1 MTWQLMVHIVGGA
14 LGLLSGAAA
23 MIAAKGSLPH
33 RMAGRVFFASML
45 VMAVM
50 GGYIAVLAGV
60 RVSVLAAALTA
71 YLVSSGR
78 LAARR
83 ADGEAGILEWLALAV
98 GVSVA
103 AYGLHLGIEAR
114 NGHADVL
121 DGTFVVPAAIYFV
134 FSGIAAF
141 GAVSD
146 AWTLA
151 RGGLKRRSRVLQHLW
166 RMSVALYIAASSFF
180 TGQQDLFPETLQ
192 GSFLL
197 QLPEL
202 LVIGL
207 LVFWALRVA
216 LSKRYRAQRPARVDQ
231 TKEVKSP
238 SL

>member
-1 MTWQLMVHIVGGA
+1 MTWQLVVHIVGGS

-23 MIAAKGSLPH
+23 MVAAKGSLPH
-33 RMAGRVFFASML
+33 RIAGRLFLASML
-45 VMAVM
+45 VMAAM
-50 GGYIAVLAGV
+50 GGYIAALAEV
-60 RVSVLAAALTA
+60 RVSVLAAVLTG
-71 YLVSSGR
+71 YLVGSGW

-83 ADGEAGILEWLALAV
+83 ADGAAGIPQWFVLAT
-98 GVSVA
+98 GISVA

-121 DGTFVVPAAIYFV
+121 DGGFVVPATIYFV

-141 GAVSD
+141 GAAGD

-151 RGGLKRRSRVLQHLW
+151 RGGLEGRARILQHLW

-207 LVFWALRVA
+207 LVFWGARVG
-216 LSKRYRAQRPARVDQ
+216 LSKRYRRPKPAVAD
-231 TKEVKSP
+231 
-238 SL
+238 

>member
-1 MTWQLMVHIVGGA
+1 MTWQLVVHIIGGT
-14 LGLLSGAAA
+14 LGLLSGTVA

-33 RMAGRVFFASML
+33 RIAGRVFLASML

-50 GGYIAVLAGV
+50 GGHIATLTQVHI
-60 RVSVLAAALTA
+60 SVLAAALTG
-71 YLVSSGR
+71 YLVSSGW

-83 ADGEAGILEWLALAV
+83 VDRSAGILEWLTMAAAF
-98 GVSVA
+98 SVA

-121 DGTFVVPAAIYFV
+121 DGGFVVPATIYFI
-134 FSGIAAF
+134 FSGIAVF

-146 AWTLA
+146 AWALA
-151 RGGLKRRSRVLQHLW
+151 RGGLKGRSRILQHLW
-166 RMSVALYIAASSFF
+166 RMSTALYIAASSFF
-180 TGQQDLFPETLQ
+180 TGQQDLFPEVLQ

-207 LVFWALRVA
+207 LVFWGLRVA
-216 LSKRYRAQRPARVDQ
+216 LSKRYREQRLA
-231 TKEVKSP
+231 TAN
-238 SL
+238 